1 MDALSALF
9 QALLAQLFKE
19 NPKIAIL
26 AIQQALIGLGE
37 DAWNGFVSW
46 YEERR
51 QEGWPVVE
59 EFQPVPLPMPQE
71 GPPDTPLEP

>member
-9 QALLAQLFKE
+9 QAILGQLFKD
-19 NPKIAIL
+19 NPKIAIF

-37 DAWNGFVSW
+37 DAWNAFSSW

-51 QEGWPVVE
+51 QEGWPEVP
-59 EFQPVPLPMPQE
+59 EFQPVPLPMPQN
-71 GPPDTPLEP
+71 GPSDTPPEP